1 MGLVLAEAVDMLFED
16 CTLDVTK
23 GVLDD
28 GDGGVGATTVELAV
42 RTMSGQE
49 AAAYTYNS
57 SQGQH
62 PRVPTLY
69 YK

>member
-1 MGLVLAEAVDMLFED
+1 MLFED

-28 GDGGVGATTVELAV
+28 GDGGVGATTVGLAV

-49 AAAYTYNS
+49 AAAYIIAVKVSTPEYQHYITNS
-57 SQGQH
+57 IH
-62 PRVPTLY
+62 A
-69 YK
+69 K